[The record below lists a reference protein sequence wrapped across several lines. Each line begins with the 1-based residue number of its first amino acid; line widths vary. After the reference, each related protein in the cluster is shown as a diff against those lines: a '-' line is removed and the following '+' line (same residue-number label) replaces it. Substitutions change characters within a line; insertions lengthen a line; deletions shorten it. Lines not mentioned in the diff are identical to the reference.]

1 MDKTK
6 IFHSSY
12 CNELLNK
19 YPNRSEIKHCIQA
32 VQAHTAVHFVISA
45 PHMDICLNKI
55 KAISPY
61 TEIDKDTSIEIE
73 KLRTWIQNQKK
84 RLLQRLDKYI
94 NNIPIIKKDI
104 QTFLQKRDDLCDD
117 IMKLFEYHVERKRF
131 QKLITQL
138 EY

>member
-1 MDKTK
+1 MDKTR

-12 CNELLNK
+12 CNELLDK
-19 YPNRSEIKHCIQA
+19 YPNRIEIKHCIQA

-61 TEIDKDTSIEIE
+61 TEIDKDTTIELD
-73 KLRTWIQNQKK
+73 KLRTWITNQKK
-84 RLLQRLDKYI
+84 RLLQRLDRYI
-94 NNIPIIKKDI
+94 NHISIIKKDI
-104 QTFLQKRDDLCDD
+104 QIFLQKRDDLCDE

-131 QKLITQL
+131 QKLVNQL
-138 EY
+138 DS